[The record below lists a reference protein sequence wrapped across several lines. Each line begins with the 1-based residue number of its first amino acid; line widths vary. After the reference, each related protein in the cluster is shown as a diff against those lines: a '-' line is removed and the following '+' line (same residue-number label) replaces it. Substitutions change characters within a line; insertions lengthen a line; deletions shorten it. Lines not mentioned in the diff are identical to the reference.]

1 MKIYK
6 TAFALG
12 LAATFMIA
20 GNAFALSYSN
30 NITIYDGL
38 GGATEDGEVE
48 PGCVNSQVWDLEG
61 FFLKGAN
68 LTMVGGFDFVNG
80 VDGYD
85 KYTSGDIFIDID
97 GDAQYGSSN
106 TGGGSGQSTV
116 NNTFGY
122 DYVLDMDFAS
132 LTYSVIKLNDSTT
145 TTVWYSQNEESN
157 PWLYAAGGDLLTG
170 YENLSMEYDAGVTDA
185 ESGFGGG
192 NHYAVG
198 VDLSFLAPGTDFTS
212 HFTMGCGN
220 DNLMGHG
227 TAPVPEPA
235 TMLLFGTG
243 LAGLAGFSKKRFN
256 KA

>member
-12 LAATFMIA
+12 LAATFMIT

-38 GGATEDGEVE
+38 GVAAEDGEVE
-48 PGCVNSQVWDLEG
+48 PGCLNTQVWDLEG
-61 FFLKGAN
+61 FFLEGSK

-80 VDGYD
+80 VNGYPD
-85 KYTSGDIFIDID
+85 YTSGDIFIDVD

-106 TGGGSGQSTV
+106 TGGGSGQTDV
-116 NNTFGY
+116 NDTFGY

-132 LTYSVIKLNDSTT
+132 KTYSVVELTGSTT
-145 TTVWYSQNEESN
+145 TTVWYGQNEESN
-157 PWLYAAGGDLLTG
+157 PWLYKSGGTLVNGYQNQSMVYASGLSDSDTG
-170 YENLSMEYDAGVTDA
+170 FT
-185 ESGFGGG
+185 GG

-220 DNLMGHG
+220 DNLMGQG

-235 TMLLFGTG
+235 TMLLFGTSLVG
-243 LAGLAGFSKKRFN
+243 LAGYGKKRIH